1 MDFYNFIKV
10 LTYVQKTL
18 GKISELCDCL
28 SLFTMYFIMWNL
40 FLSRSECSLCWC
52 PCWPIAKS
60 CMIPFFVNL
69 SGLILVLCLRL
80 DFYPSGLVYWY
91 YVWELLNLA
100 PSVSTIG
107 SVYLFLLFVW
117 IFDSGNC
124 LAWNCL
130 CESRDMLL
138 EQCLKQCLWMVMSQ
152 IVFGFSNW
160 FFCQ

>member
-1 MDFYNFIKV
+1 MFKRHWEKYPRCAIAFY
-10 LTYVQKTL
+10 YL
-18 GKISELCDCL
+18 GCISSCGI
-28 SLFTMYFIMWNL
+28 YFSFDLNVHCGDVPVDRLLNL
-40 FLSRSECSLCWC
+40 VWSPS
-52 PCWPIAKS
+52 
-60 CMIPFFVNL
+60 FVNL
-69 SGLILVLCLRL
+69 LGLTLVLCLRL

-91 YVWELLNLA
+91 HVWELLKLA

-107 SVYLFLLFVW
+107 SVYLFLLFAR

-124 LAWNCL
+124 LAWNSL

-138 EQCLKQCLWMVMSQ
+138 EQCLKQCLWTVMSQ